1 MNAQRPIDQAEPGRV
16 AAIDFGTVRIGIAI
30 SDRRRTLA
38 SPLETYTRAG
48 RQADAA
54 RFVRLVKDEG
64 VRLFVV
70 GLPVHLDGNES
81 AKSREATAFGR
92 WLQETTGVPV
102 EYFDER
108 FTTALA
114 TEQLAP
120 AGFTKKRQKKRLDAV
135 AAQVLLTAWLEAS
148 PHERGRTAG
157 PHTGPQLDPLDDR

>member
-1 MNAQRPIDQAEPGRV
+1 MTAELPTNDVEPGRV
-16 AAIDFGTVRIGIAI
+16 AAIDYGTVRIGIAI
-30 SDRRRTLA
+30 TDRRRTLA
-38 SPLETYTRAG
+38 SPLETYTRAS

-54 RFVRLVKDEG
+54 RFACLVDEED

-70 GLPVHLDGNES
+70 GLPVHLDGHES
-81 AKSREATAFGR
+81 SKSREAQAFGR

-102 EYFDER
+102 EFFDER
-108 FTTALA
+108 FSTAFA

-148 PHERGRTAG
+148 PRQRGRTLPPTTAAD
-157 PHTGPQLDPLDDR
+157 LEPLDDR